1 MDIRRKNMASYR
13 ENENVSIL
21 GLFLAFVIFAKTCPL
36 FFSVLRKDEPMLER
50 NYQAKLI
57 KKLYAMFPEGT
68 VVLKND
74 ANYLQGFPDLLI
86 LHGDKWAALETKKD
100 RDAKHQPNQD
110 YYVDMLDHMSYAAF
124 IFPENEEEILH
135 EVQRALEP
143 GG

>member
-1 MDIRRKNMASYR
+1 
-13 ENENVSIL
+13 
-21 GLFLAFVIFAKTCPL
+21 
-36 FFSVLRKDEPMLER
+36 MLER
-50 NYQAKLI
+50 NYQARLI
-57 KKLYAMFPEGT
+57 KKLYAMFPENT

-100 RDAKHQPNQD
+100 RDAHHQPNQD
-110 YYVDMLDHMSYAAF
+110 YYVEKLGRMSYASF
-124 IFPENEEEILH
+124 IFPENEEEILY